1 MLCEKC
7 NKNQATFHYAEVI
20 NGVRS
25 EHHLCSECAANTDVS
40 FYSSIFENDENFT
53 RLISGILGGKAIV
66 SGNGES
72 DKSVNVTCPN
82 CKTTYGEF
90 VKNSRFGCPVCYDI
104 FGLLISDK
112 MKKIHGSKVYMGK
125 KPMKYGKPEEE
136 PLEYVEREE
145 DNNLDREIE
154 ILRKKLKSAVEEEDF
169 EEAARLRD
177 LIAELSRKEG
187 KNA

>member
-1 MLCEKC
+1 
-7 NKNQATFHYAEVI
+7 
-20 NGVRS
+20 
-25 EHHLCSECAANTDVS
+25 
-40 FYSSIFENDENFT
+40 
-53 RLISGILGGKAIV
+53 
-66 SGNGES
+66 
-72 DKSVNVTCPN
+72 
-82 CKTTYGEF
+82 
-90 VKNSRFGCPVCYDI
+90 
-104 FGLLISDK
+104 
-112 MKKIHGSKVYMGK
+112 MGK

>member
-1 MLCEKC
+1 
-7 NKNQATFHYAEVI
+7 
-20 NGVRS
+20 
-25 EHHLCSECAANTDVS
+25 
-40 FYSSIFENDENFT
+40 
-53 RLISGILGGKAIV
+53 
-66 SGNGES
+66 
-72 DKSVNVTCPN
+72 
-82 CKTTYGEF
+82 
-90 VKNSRFGCPVCYDI
+90 
-104 FGLLISDK
+104 
-112 MKKIHGSKVYMGK
+112 
-125 KPMKYGKPEEE
+125 MKYGKPEEE

>member
-1 MLCEKC
+1 
-7 NKNQATFHYAEVI
+7 
-20 NGVRS
+20 
-25 EHHLCSECAANTDVS
+25 
-40 FYSSIFENDENFT
+40 
-53 RLISGILGGKAIV
+53 
-66 SGNGES
+66 
-72 DKSVNVTCPN
+72 
-82 CKTTYGEF
+82 
-90 VKNSRFGCPVCYDI
+90 
-104 FGLLISDK
+104 
-112 MKKIHGSKVYMGK
+112 MGK
-125 KPMKYGKPEEE
+125 KPMKYGEPEEE

>member
-1 MLCEKC
+1 M
-7 NKNQATFHYAEVI
+7 Q
-20 NGVRS
+20 
-25 EHHLCSECAANTDVS
+25 
-40 FYSSIFENDENFT
+40 
-53 RLISGILGGKAIV
+53 
-66 SGNGES
+66 
-72 DKSVNVTCPN
+72 
-82 CKTTYGEF
+82 
-90 VKNSRFGCPVCYDI
+90 
-104 FGLLISDK
+104 
-112 MKKIHGSKVYMGK
+112 
-125 KPMKYGKPEEE
+125 